1 MKVLPTDLDGVF
13 VLKPNVF
20 EDARGS
26 YVKTYHEGLFE
37 SCGIRFSPKEEFFSV
52 SRKNVVRGMHF
63 QCPPAAHDKLV
74 YCPVGK
80 VMDVVLDLRP
90 TATGVRARCIS
101 HELSARNREMLFIP
115 AGCAHGFL
123 ALEDD
128 SMMVYQTST
137 VHSPSHDAGVLW
149 NSFGFDWPVKN
160 PILSERD
167 QKFPALRDFQS
178 PF

>member
-1 MKVLPTDLDGVF
+1 MKVLPTELDGVV

-20 EDARGS
+20 EDGRGS
-26 YVKTYHEGLFE
+26 FVKTYHEEVFA
-37 SCGIRFSPKEEFFSV
+37 SCGIKFSPKEEFFSV
-52 SRKNVVRGMHF
+52 SRNSVLRGMHF
-63 QCPPAAHDKLV
+63 QRPPAAHDKLV
-74 YCPVGK
+74 YCPVGR
-80 VMDVVLDLRP
+80 VLDVVLDLRSK
-90 TATGVRARCIS
+90 AKGARWIAR
-101 HELSARNREMLFIP
+101 ELSAQNREMLFIP

-128 SMMVYQTST
+128 SVMVYQTST

-160 PILSERD
+160 PILSDRD
-167 QKFPALRDFQS
+167 QKFPVLRDFQS

>member
-1 MKVLPTDLDGVF
+1 MKVLPTELAGVF
-13 VLKPNVF
+13 ILKPNVF

-26 YVKTYHEGLFE
+26 FVKTYHEELFA
-37 SCGIRFSPKEEFFSV
+37 SCGIRFAPKEEFFSV
-52 SRKNVVRGMHF
+52 SRKNVLRGMHF
-63 QCPPAAHDKLV
+63 QRPPTAHDKLV

-80 VMDVVLDLRP
+80 VLDVVLDLRP
-90 TATGVRARCIS
+90 TAKGVRCIAR
-101 HELSARNREMLFIP
+101 ELSAANREMLFIP
-115 AGCAHGFL
+115 VGCAHGFL
-123 ALEDD
+123 TLEDN

-137 VHSPSHDAGVLW
+137 VHSPPHDAGVLW

-167 QKFPALRDFQS
+167 LKFPALSEFQS

>member
-1 MKVLPTDLDGVF
+1 
-13 VLKPNVF
+13 
-20 EDARGS
+20 
-26 YVKTYHEGLFE
+26 
-37 SCGIRFSPKEEFFSV
+37 
-52 SRKNVVRGMHF
+52 
-63 QCPPAAHDKLV
+63 
-74 YCPVGK
+74 
-80 VMDVVLDLRP
+80 LRP
-90 TATGVRARCIS
+90 TAGGARCIS
-101 HELSARNREMLFIP
+101 RELSAQNREMLFIP

>member
-1 MKVLPTDLDGVF
+1 MKVLPTELHGVL
-13 VLKPNVF
+13 VLKPDVF

-26 YVKTYHEGLFE
+26 FIKTYHEGLFE
-37 SCGIRFSPKEEFFSV
+37 RCGIRFSSKEEFFSV
-52 SRKNVVRGMHF
+52 SRKNVLRGMHF
-63 QCPPAAHDKLV
+63 QRPPVAHDKLV

-80 VMDVVLDLRP
+80 VLDVVLDLRP
-90 TATGVRARCIS
+90 TAKGARSIS
-101 HELSARNREMLFIP
+101 RELSAENREMLFIP

>member
-1 MKVLPTDLDGVF
+1 MSG
-13 VLKPNVF
+13 
-20 EDARGS
+20 
-26 YVKTYHEGLFE
+26 
-37 SCGIRFSPKEEFFSV
+37 
-52 SRKNVVRGMHF
+52 KNVLRGMHF
-63 QCPPAAHDKLV
+63 QRPPAAHDKLV

-80 VMDVVLDLRP
+80 VLDVVLDLRP
-90 TATGVRARCIS
+90 TAKGARSRCFS
-101 HELSARNREMLFIP
+101 HELSAQNREMLFIP

-167 QKFPALRDFQS
+167 QKFPALCDFQS

>member
-1 MKVLPTDLDGVF
+1 MKVLPTELDGVF

-20 EDARGS
+20 EDARGCF
-26 YVKTYHEGLFE
+26 VKTYHEGLFE
-37 SCGIRFSPKEEFFSV
+37 SCGIRFVPKEEFFSV
-52 SRKNVVRGMHF
+52 SRKNVLRGMHF
-63 QCPPAAHDKLV
+63 QQPPAAHGKLV
-74 YCPVGK
+74 YCPVGR
-80 VMDVVLDLRP
+80 VLDVVLDLRS
-90 TATGVRARCIS
+90 TAKGARCIS
-101 HELSARNREMLFIP
+101 RELSSENREMLFIP
-115 AGCAHGFL
+115 IGCAHGFL
-123 ALEDD
+123 ALEDN

-137 VHSPSHDAGVLW
+137 VHSPPHDAGVLW

>member
-1 MKVLPTDLDGVF
+1 MNPLYRQLIRSSVLGTLA
-13 VLKPNVF
+13 L
-20 EDARGS
+20 
-26 YVKTYHEGLFE
+26 
-37 SCGIRFSPKEEFFSV
+37 
-52 SRKNVVRGMHF
+52 
-63 QCPPAAHDKLV
+63 AA
-74 YCPVGK
+74 
-80 VMDVVLDLRP
+80 
-90 TATGVRARCIS
+90 
-101 HELSARNREMLFIP
+101 MLFIP

-149 NSFGFDWPVKN
+149 NSFGFDWPAKN

-167 QKFPALRDFQS
+167 QKFPALCDFQS